1 MASAQVRGVLR
12 LVRLLCHDKNPHAR
26 LLKSCPDCG
35 STNGTVRT
43 SCRRPTRAVRRVSH
57 WLPELTHIPMS
68 GRLRTGGH
76 RLRIP
81 SHLLCEVPLRA
92 GAWSEAGSSSD
103 QPTTAR
109 G

>member
-1 MASAQVRGVLR
+1 
-12 LVRLLCHDKNPHAR
+12 
-26 LLKSCPDCG
+26 
-35 STNGTVRT
+35 
-43 SCRRPTRAVRRVSH
+43 
-57 WLPELTHIPMS
+57 MS

-109 G
+109 GWPQGRTQPKGSPEVHRGGVQHGLWMAFTAVVPADRQGTPDQ

>member
-1 MASAQVRGVLR
+1 MTDAFPPRFWRRTSVPPWAAS
-12 LVRLLCHDKNPHAR
+12 
-26 LLKSCPDCG
+26 G